1 MSFAQRRKEIQMDR
15 NTIRTNLAKR
25 IGELGQA
32 RDRDGATEDEK
43 KAAKAAI
50 KELQD
55 ARDAIDVGATDE
67 FAETVDKLIADL
79 EKIRTSR
86 NLDAVSALG
95 VAIKKVRQ
103 LRDD

>member
-1 MSFAQRRKEIQMDR
+1 MDR
-15 NTIRTNLAKR
+15 NTIRQNLTTR
-25 IGELGQA
+25 IGELGKE

-55 ARDAIDVGATDE
+55 ARDAIDVAAADA

-95 VAIKKVRQ
+95 VAIKKVRK
-103 LRDD
+103 LTDE

>member
-1 MSFAQRRKEIQMDR
+1 MDR
-15 NTIRTNLAKR
+15 NTIRQNLTTR
-25 IGELGQA
+25 IGELGRE

-55 ARDAIDVGATDE
+55 ARDAIDVAAADA

-95 VAIKKVRQ
+95 VAIKKVRK
-103 LRDD
+103 LTDG